1 MVEGN
6 KESGEKNRDGD
17 DGLTVA
23 NFMDSSLHD
32 LVEKGVFEKVH
43 HIYNPSNMY
52 RRVLHFSPHP
62 KDLSLADRLSK
73 YKIELFVHGAAGLN
87 PIKIFLAV
95 LKIWLV
101 LRKENVD
108 LVRGRLPYLGSFIS
122 VFAARLSK
130 RPFVVSLG
138 GDNRIVQER
147 NREYHYNS
155 KLISYLMEWAVLRMA
170 DTIIV
175 PNRFTGE
182 YVSRIITSQRA
193 EAKCIR
199 IPWISPE
206 TPVAPTLES
215 CEVEEN
221 PSEPLI
227 LVVGFLNRYKYTNI
241 IFELVSEVIQ
251 DSTLLAHNARFTFC
265 GDGELLKE
273 GLQRFDQHANI
284 SFLGW
289 TENSEVKALMSKA
302 DIVLVPM
309 SGFVLLEAAQLG
321 KSVIA
326 SNVEWHSELVE
337 DGVTGLLVDPL
348 LVSQWSAA
356 IEALLSDP
364 VSARQMGKSLSRRYE
379 IEYSPKNCAAREL
392 ALYQKLVKDRRK

>member
-1 MVEGN
+1 MTTTDE
-6 KESGEKNRDGD
+6 EKQTPPATE
-17 DGLTVA
+17 GLTVA

-32 LVEKGVFEKVH
+32 LEKKGVFESVH
-43 HIYNPSNMY
+43 HIYNPGKVY
-52 RRVLHFSPHP
+52 KRVLHFSPHP
-62 KDLSLADRLSK
+62 DDLSLANKLSIHG
-73 YKIELFVHGAAGLN
+73 IELYTHQAAGLN
-87 PIKIFLAV
+87 PIKICLAI
-95 LKIWLV
+95 LRIWLFI
-101 LRKENVD
+101 RRENVD
-108 LVRGRLPYLGSFIS
+108 LVRGRLPYLGSFVS
-122 VFAARLSK
+122 VLAARLSK

-147 NREYHYNS
+147 NRQYNYNS
-155 KLISYLMEWAVLRMA
+155 KLISYLMEWFVLRLA
-170 DTIIV
+170 DVIIV

-182 YVSRIITSQRA
+182 YVSRIITPQRA

-206 TPVAPTLES
+206 TPVALTSES
-215 CEVEEN
+215 CEAEKD

-227 LVVGFLNRYKYTNI
+227 LVVGFLNRYKYTDI

-251 DSTLLAHNARFTFC
+251 DSTLLAHKANFTFC

-273 GLQRFDQHANI
+273 GLQRFDQRANI

-309 SGFVLLEAAQLG
+309 SGFVLLEAAELG

-348 LVSQWSAA
+348 LVSQWTAA
-356 IEALLSDP
+356 IETLLSDP
-364 VSARQMGKSLSRRYE
+364 ANAKQMGTSLSQRYE
-379 IEYSPKNCAAREL
+379 MEYSPKICAAREL
-392 ALYQKLVKDRRK
+392 ELYQKLVEDCRI